1 MAGSC
6 SADDLAGQGLVQEN
20 GFPQCFRLF
29 AGPDLDG
36 EISFKCWLK
45 LTASWIGPLS
55 SLEGKAQ
62 LCATIFSC
70 LSYWCQALL
79 NLGTLFV
86 QVRAA
91 RQRAVSADNSESIAQ
106 QIAETLVMR
115 AKIAKAQDNVTALAI
130 DFFSVEQ
137 PRARE
142 PVLKK

>member
-1 MAGSC
+1 
-6 SADDLAGQGLVQEN
+6 
-20 GFPQCFRLF
+20 
-29 AGPDLDG
+29 
-36 EISFKCWLK
+36 
-45 LTASWIGPLS
+45 
-55 SLEGKAQ
+55 
-62 LCATIFSC
+62 
-70 LSYWCQALL
+70 
-79 NLGTLFV
+79 V